1 MNGSRLK
8 CNACS
13 IQTKPN
19 NMDDQNNVKHEAI
32 RYFRNKKKKI
42 HDLDTNSK
50 IKNIKDMYIA
60 LVTLRMI
67 MSLGL
72 I

>member
-1 MNGSRLK
+1 MVAISKL
-8 CNACS
+8 
-13 IQTKPN
+13 N
-19 NMDDQNNVKHEAI
+19 NMDDQKNVTHEAI
-32 RYFRNKKKKI
+32 RHFRNNKKEI

-50 IKNIKDMYIA
+50 IKNIKDMDTA